1 MEVQKEDQRDPD
13 EKVVE
18 IEIERLRDFKNHPFK
33 VQADSQMKELQ
44 ESIKKYGILNP
55 LIVRPRPEGF
65 YEIISGHRR
74 KYAAQQLK
82 YTKENCFLCGSNRP
96 GIFDYYKKSG
106 CIALVCLNTWNIAD
120 TNVYEYDN
128 NGKIVE
134 EPNGFSTN
142 INTHG
147 ENECSWMV
155 AGDPVRHTAT
165 ATLTYGDN
173 SVLDPE
179 RLSAQLC
186 QDCLKKVADAVWPT
200 GYEDDWTYH
209 CDVLMNME
217 TEDIYPISST
227 ITRGSIGDFWLHLDH

>member
-1 MEVQKEDQRDPD
+1 MSIQKFLPIFIVSMLLCGCEFGTVMSDSEMETM
-13 EKVVE
+13 
-18 IEIERLRDFKNHPFK
+18 RLET
-33 VQADSQMKELQ
+33 SIMETKELV
-44 ESIKKYGILNP
+44 S
-55 LIVRPRPEGF
+55 
-65 YEIISGHRR
+65 
-74 KYAAQQLK
+74 
-82 YTKENCFLCGSNRP
+82 TTDKENCFLCGSNRA
-96 GIFDYYKKSG
+96 GIFDYYKKEG
-106 CIALVCLNTWNIAD
+106 CVALICLNTWNIAD
-120 TNVYEYDN
+120 TNVYEYDD

-155 AGDPVRHTAT
+155 AGNPVRHTAT

-186 QDCLKKVADAVWPT
+186 QDCFKKVADALWPT
-200 GYEDDWTYH
+200 GYENDWTYH

-227 ITRGSIGDFWLHLDH
+227 ITRGSIGDFWLHIDHELEKNRDIVYLVYNPQNNKG

>member
-1 MEVQKEDQRDPD
+1 MIIQKFLP
-13 EKVVE
+13 
-18 IEIERLRDFKNHPFK
+18 IF
-33 VQADSQMKELQ
+33 
-44 ESIKKYGILNP
+44 
-55 LIVRPRPEGF
+55 
-65 YEIISGHRR
+65 ISGLLLCGC
-74 KYAAQQLK
+74 ASGAVNSSSEMETL
-82 YTKENCFLCGSNRP
+82 YTEVSKAETEDFVSTIDKENCFLCGSNRP
-96 GIFDYYKKSG
+96 GIFDYYKKSE

-120 TNVYEYDN
+120 TNVYEYDD

-186 QDCLKKVADAVWPT
+186 QDCLKKVADALWPT
-200 GYEDDWTYH
+200 GYENDWTYH
-209 CDVLMNME
+209 CDVFMNME
-217 TEDIYPISST
+217 TEDIYPISSP
-227 ITRGSIGDFWLHLDH
+227 IIKCGIDDFWLHIDHEQENNRDIAYLVYNPQK

>member
-1 MEVQKEDQRDPD
+1 MIIQKFLP
-13 EKVVE
+13 
-18 IEIERLRDFKNHPFK
+18 IF
-33 VQADSQMKELQ
+33 
-44 ESIKKYGILNP
+44 
-55 LIVRPRPEGF
+55 
-65 YEIISGHRR
+65 ISGLLLCGC
-74 KYAAQQLK
+74 ASGAVNSSSEMETL
-82 YTKENCFLCGSNRP
+82 YTEVSKAETEDFVSTIDKENCFLCGSNRP
-96 GIFDYYKKSG
+96 GIFDYYKKSV

-120 TNVYEYDN
+120 TNVYEYDD

-134 EPNGFSTN
+134 EPNDFSTN

-186 QDCLKKVADAVWPT
+186 QNCLKKVADALWPT
-200 GYEDDWTYH
+200 GYENDWTYH

-217 TEDIYPISST
+217 TEDIYPISSP
-227 ITRGSIGDFWLHLDH
+227 IIKCGIDDFWLHIDHEQENNRDIAYLVYNPQK

>member
-1 MEVQKEDQRDPD
+1 MIIQKFLP
-13 EKVVE
+13 
-18 IEIERLRDFKNHPFK
+18 IF
-33 VQADSQMKELQ
+33 
-44 ESIKKYGILNP
+44 
-55 LIVRPRPEGF
+55 
-65 YEIISGHRR
+65 ISGLLLCGC
-74 KYAAQQLK
+74 ASGAVNSNSEMETL
-82 YTKENCFLCGSNRP
+82 YTEVSKAETEDFVSTIDKENCFLCGSNRP

-120 TNVYEYDN
+120 TNVYEYDD

-186 QDCLKKVADAVWPT
+186 QDCLKKVADALWPT
-200 GYEDDWTYH
+200 GYENDWTYH
-209 CDVLMNME
+209 CDIFMNMK

-227 ITRGSIGDFWLHLDH
+227 ITRGNIGDFWLHIDHEQENNRDIAYLVYNPPKQ

>member
-1 MEVQKEDQRDPD
+1 MIIQKYLP
-13 EKVVE
+13 
-18 IEIERLRDFKNHPFK
+18 IF
-33 VQADSQMKELQ
+33 
-44 ESIKKYGILNP
+44 
-55 LIVRPRPEGF
+55 
-65 YEIISGHRR
+65 ISGLLLCGCASRTVSSDSEM
-74 KYAAQQLK
+74 KIL
-82 YTKENCFLCGSNRP
+82 YTEVSKAETEDFVSTIDKGNCFLCGSNRP
-96 GIFDYYKKSG
+96 GIFDYYKKTGS
-106 CIALVCLNTWNIAD
+106 IALVCLNTWNIAD
-120 TNVYEYDN
+120 TNVYEYDD
-128 NGKIVE
+128 NGKIVD

-186 QDCLKKVADAVWPT
+186 QDCLKKVADALWPT
-200 GYEDDWTYH
+200 GYENDWTYH

-217 TEDIYPISST
+217 TEDIYPISSP
-227 ITRGSIGDFWLHLDH
+227 IIKCAIDNFWLHIDHEQENNRDIAYLVYNPQR

>member
-1 MEVQKEDQRDPD
+1 MIIQKFLP
-13 EKVVE
+13 
-18 IEIERLRDFKNHPFK
+18 IF
-33 VQADSQMKELQ
+33 
-44 ESIKKYGILNP
+44 
-55 LIVRPRPEGF
+55 
-65 YEIISGHRR
+65 ISGLLLCGC
-74 KYAAQQLK
+74 ASGAVNSNFEMETL
-82 YTKENCFLCGSNRP
+82 YTEVSKAEAEDFVSTIDKENCFLCGSNRP
-96 GIFDYYKKSG
+96 GIFDYYKKSE

-120 TNVYEYDN
+120 TNVYEYDD

-173 SVLDPE
+173 SVLDRE
-179 RLSAQLC
+179 RLSTQLC
-186 QDCLKKVADAVWPT
+186 QDCLKKVTDAVWPT

-209 CDVLMNME
+209 CDVFMNME
-217 TEDIYPISST
+217 TEDIYPISSP
-227 ITRGSIGDFWLHLDH
+227 IIKCGIDDFWLHIDHEQENNRDIAYLVYNPQK

>member
-1 MEVQKEDQRDPD
+1 MIIQKFLP
-13 EKVVE
+13 V
-18 IEIERLRDFKNHPFK
+18 F
-33 VQADSQMKELQ
+33 
-44 ESIKKYGILNP
+44 
-55 LIVRPRPEGF
+55 
-65 YEIISGHRR
+65 ISGLLLCGC
-74 KYAAQQLK
+74 ASGAVNSNSEMETL
-82 YTKENCFLCGSNRP
+82 YTEISKAETEDFVSTIDKENCFLCGSNRP

-106 CIALVCLNTWNIAD
+106 CIVLVCLNTWNIAD
-120 TNVYEYDN
+120 TNVYEYDD

-173 SVLDPE
+173 SGLDPE

-186 QDCLKKVADAVWPT
+186 QNCLKKVADALWTT
-200 GYEDDWTYH
+200 GYENDWTYH
-209 CDVLMNME
+209 CDVFMNME

-227 ITRGSIGDFWLHLDH
+227 ITRGNIGAFWLHIDHEQENNRDIAYLVYNPPK